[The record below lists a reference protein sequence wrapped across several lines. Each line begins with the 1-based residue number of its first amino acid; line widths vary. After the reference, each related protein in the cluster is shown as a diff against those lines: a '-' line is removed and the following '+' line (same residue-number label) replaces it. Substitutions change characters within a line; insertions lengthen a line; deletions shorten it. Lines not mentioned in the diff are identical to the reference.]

1 VATAYDDYVAHLFA
15 PHIGKPHCPALLG
28 KLQYSLRR
36 IAGYYLSNR
45 RIFRRNIKMDPTD
58 QRLLALL
65 RENARASTTELAR
78 QLGLSRTTVQSRIER
93 LERDGVVIGYTVR
106 TSAVFDAGQVRAM
119 VMITATPKLTPAIEG
134 ALRRI
139 PQVRTLHSVSGI
151 FDFIAGVEAGSV
163 GELDG
168 LVDRIGALDGVER
181 TSTAIVMTTRIDR

>member
-1 VATAYDDYVAHLFA
+1 
-15 PHIGKPHCPALLG
+15 
-28 KLQYSLRR
+28 
-36 IAGYYLSNR
+36 
-45 RIFRRNIKMDPTD
+45 MDPTD

-65 RENARASTTELAR
+65 RENARAPTTELAR

-151 FDFIAGVEAGSV
+151 YDFIAGVEAGSV